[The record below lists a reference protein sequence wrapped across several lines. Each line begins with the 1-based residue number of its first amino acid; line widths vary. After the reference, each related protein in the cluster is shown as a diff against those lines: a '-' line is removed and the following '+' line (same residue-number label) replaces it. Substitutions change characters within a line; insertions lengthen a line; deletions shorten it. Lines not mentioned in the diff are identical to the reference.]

1 MGTNTISIFPG
12 RGFGDRRSGRIKTLT
27 INDAKAISQ
36 QSYVASATPQT
47 NSNGTLTYRNTDLTA
62 SLYGV
67 GEQYFDVRGLKLE
80 EGRLF
85 DDDDVKPMHKSSLS
99 TKTPKPNSS
108 AKASIL

>member
-1 MGTNTISIFPG
+1 MT
-12 RGFGDRRSGRIKTLT
+12 
-27 INDAKAISQ
+27 
-36 QSYVASATPQT
+36 QSYQSTKLRRLRHP
-47 NSNGTLTYRNTDLTA
+47 SNQLSGTLTYRNTDLTA

-85 DDDDVKPMHKSSLS
+85 DDDDVKPMPKLSSS

-108 AKASIL
+108 AKVSIL